1 MCYTFSYVTLLPLR
15 MKNPLLNSGKFW
27 LKTVVTAVIL
37 LVCTA
42 AALYASVYTLF
53 PLERIEASIQNAFST
68 TGRNIRFSSDI
79 RRSWFPRPTVTLKNV
94 TITQPQSNQTALHI
108 KETHIG
114 LGWSSLWNDHPVIEK
129 WVITGADAVLSRTDD
144 GKWNLQDLLHPS
156 HPTSLNRLII

>member
-42 AALYASVYTLF
+42 AALYASVYALF
-53 PLERIEASIQNAFST
+53 TPERIETTVQNTFSG

-94 TITQPQSNQTALHI
+94 TIIRPHSNQTALHI
-108 KETHIG
+108 KETRIG
-114 LGWSSLWNDHPVIEK
+114 LG
-129 WVITGADAVLSRTDD
+129 
-144 GKWNLQDLLHPS
+144 
-156 HPTSLNRLII
+156 

>member
-1 MCYTFSYVTLLPLR
+1 MCYTFSHVTLLPLR

-53 PLERIEASIQNAFST
+53 PLERIEASIQNTFST

-79 RRSWFPRPTVTLKNV
+79 RRSWFPRPTVTLKTLPLPNLKATKLPYISKRPISV
-94 TITQPQSNQTALHI
+94 WAGAACGTITRSSKN
-108 KETHIG
+108 G
-114 LGWSSLWNDHPVIEK
+114 LLQVQMPCYR
-129 WVITGADAVLSRTDD
+129 APRTEN
-144 GKWNLQDLLHPS
+144 GTCKTCYIL
-156 HPTSLNRLII
+156 PTLPL